1 MEINQAQKSEKLE
14 AIISSLNYKQKQLN
28 EKLLLSKEFTSSY
41 SKEIKTIGVEIVQLQ
56 KVFLDIISTNK
67 I

>member
-1 MEINQAQKSEKLE
+1 MEKLE

-28 EKLLLSKEFTSSY
+28 EKILISKEFTSSY
-41 SKEIKTIGVEIVQLQ
+41 SNEMKTIGEEIVCLQ
-56 KVFLDIISTNK
+56 KVLLDIISNNK